1 LNAGHSRSL
10 CAVPCRRLQKRVHQ
24 KATVNR
30 KQMWHVY
37 RRHEFPGGGDTGRNI
52 WDTSRYVLG
61 NGIPI
66 GIGIPC
72 IGFRWEWDKN
82 LASHGNGNGNRNR
95 VDGNGNDPYSHGNVI
110 LMGNCKMQL
119 TNKGRNR
126 IGPLVHTEC

>member
-1 LNAGHSRSL
+1 MQDIAEVSAQCRAVGYKSECIKRLRSI
-10 CAVPCRRLQKRVHQ
+10 VNKRGTFIG
-24 KATVNR
+24 ATSS
-30 KQMWHVY
+30 Q
-37 RRHEFPGGGDTGRNI
+37 GGGNTGRNI

-82 LASHGNGNGNRNR
+82 LASHGNRNR

-110 LMGNCKMQL
+110 LTGNCKMQL